1 MQTAVYPLPLPED
14 LGSEV
19 RLAAQATG
27 LSQAEVMRQA
37 LRFGLPVVQQ
47 RLARDHQRVTTV
59 DPLPDK
65 VLRRLYQRAEEDAEG
80 IQQFMAA
87 QATRSID

>member
-19 RLAAQATG
+19 RLAAKATG

-37 LRFGLPVVQQ
+37 LRFGLPVVQR
-47 RLARDHQRVTTV
+47 RLTRQSQRVTTV

-65 VLRRLYQRAEEDAEG
+65 VLRRLYQQPEADEEG
-80 IQQFMAA
+80 VQQFIAA
-87 QATRSID
+87 QAIGAK